1 MHDGILYN
9 HLLFHRK
16 LKFKKVILNG
26 FYKKNIIW
34 IKNQKLNSPFS
45 KSNPIISYLSILIL
59 QPKLPKNESKT
70 GSRQMI
76 LVSRCSLNSYQKQCK
91 IVFTYASRI
100 WDKAVKWKFKF
111 RESNYKT
118 SQLAISFSKLAFF
131 VEV

>member
-76 LVSRCSLNSYQKQCK
+76 LVSRCSLNSYQKHCK

-111 RESNYKT
+111 CESNYKT
-118 SQLAISFSKLAFF
+118 SQLDISFSELAFI

>member
-1 MHDGILYN
+1 MHDRILYN